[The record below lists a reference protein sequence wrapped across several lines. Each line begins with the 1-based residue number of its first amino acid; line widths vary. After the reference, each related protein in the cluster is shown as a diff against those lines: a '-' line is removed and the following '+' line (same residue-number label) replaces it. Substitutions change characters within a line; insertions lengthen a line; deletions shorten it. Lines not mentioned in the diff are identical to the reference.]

1 MLWPQYCP
9 GATVQQALSEFPNLR
24 SGQLRYE
31 SINARIFRVQP
42 ILRIAT
48 QAVRAAGRE
57 LMARAPSAPSS
68 RSISAASEAY
78 FQRTHDRA
86 LRTIASTIQRS
97 YPEHE
102 VVSSDDFLGQ
112 ANAETSWIVEPIC
125 GRMNFMR
132 RLDHFCTLVGIS
144 RADRLQHA
152 LIVDHF
158 RDGHFHVTRRE
169 GCFTNDGRMR
179 VSDTRTTSGAFVA
192 LNGPDAIA
200 EHSNLRLTTRVS
212 GCLGLDIA
220 NTACGRFDAL
230 TCESASVFHFQFARL
245 FIREAGGFASTL
257 NGGEWSSLDDG
268 LIAGNTYLHRKLV
281 AERVKRESVAAV

>member
-1 MLWPQYCP
+1 
-9 GATVQQALSEFPNLR
+9 
-24 SGQLRYE
+24 
-31 SINARIFRVQP
+31 
-42 ILRIAT
+42 
-48 QAVRAAGRE
+48 
-57 LMARAPSAPSS
+57 MARAPNVPSS

-86 LRTIASTIQRS
+86 MRTIASTVERS
-97 YPEHE
+97 YPEHD
-102 VVSSDDFLGQ
+102 VVSSEDFTGQ
-112 ANAETSWIVEPIC
+112 TNAETNWIVEPIC

-132 RLDHFCTLVGIS
+132 RLDHFCTLVAIS
-144 RADRLQHA
+144 RGDRLQHA

-179 VSDTRTTSGAFVA
+179 VSDTRTTINAFVA
-192 LNGPDAIA
+192 LDGLDSD
-200 EHSNLRLTTRVS
+200 EDFSKLQLTTRIS
-212 GCLGLDIA
+212 GSLGLDIA

-230 TCESASVFHFQFARL
+230 ACTTASTFHFQFARL

-257 NGGEWSSLDDG
+257 SGGEWSSSNDG

-281 AERVKRESVAAV
+281 AERSKQVSVAAG